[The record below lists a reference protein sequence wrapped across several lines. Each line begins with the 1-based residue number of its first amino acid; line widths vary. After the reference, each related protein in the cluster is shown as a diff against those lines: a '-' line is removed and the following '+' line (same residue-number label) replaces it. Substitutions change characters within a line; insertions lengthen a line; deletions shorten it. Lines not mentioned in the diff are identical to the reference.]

1 MESLRVAVRQQP
13 SEDSRLRA
21 LYALVVL
28 GITQREVALH
38 FHVGERSLRRWKK
51 QFEETGTVGQ
61 RSNCESNSKFNRDH
75 EHWIRSFIDKH
86 PLSYLDEIRRAFIE
100 HWSEDISLSTRII
113 NKLGYTRKVCCISAM
128 RAVVER

>member
-51 QFEETGTVGQ
+51 QFEETGTVGR
-61 RSNCESNSKFNRDH
+61 RSNCESNSKFNCDH

-86 PLSYLDEIRRAFIE
+86 PL
-100 HWSEDISLSTRII
+100 EDISLSTISRII

-128 RAVVER
+128 QAVVER